1 MVFLFE
7 LYEKYTADLFSKA
20 KPKKTKKYS
29 LKSFIISIPLKIK
42 KSEEIIISSPK
53 YKCLTIE
60 P

>member
-1 MVFLFE
+1 MEFLFE
-7 LYEKYTADLFSKA
+7 LYENYTADLFSKA
-20 KPKKTKKYS
+20 KPKKTKKY
-29 LKSFIISIPLKIK
+29 SFIISIPLKIK